1 MTYARNG
8 GFPILTYMKID
19 VDGIEIPIIKGAEN
33 VLKNPALKSVI
44 VELGTPTEQEEAVS
58 LMEQAGLKVK
68 FKTTRNWGETCFIF
82 AK

>member
-1 MTYARNG
+1 MNLPHVPRAR
-8 GFPILTYMKID
+8 M
-19 VDGIEIPIIKGAEN
+19 
-33 VLKNPALKSVI
+33 
-44 VELGTPTEQEEAVS
+44 LGCTPVVTRRQMLHLGRRTPEEQEEAVS